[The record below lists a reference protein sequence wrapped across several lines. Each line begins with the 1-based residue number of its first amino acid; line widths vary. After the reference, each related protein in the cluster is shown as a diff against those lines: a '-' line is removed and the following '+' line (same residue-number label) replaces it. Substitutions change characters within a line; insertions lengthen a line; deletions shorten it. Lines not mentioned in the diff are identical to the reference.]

1 MLDKYIELIKT
12 NPVKFGI
19 LSGFEKLKEMHN
31 EWIKSFL
38 FKKEDQTLLAHRWQ
52 L

>member
-1 MLDKYIELIKT
+1 MMNKYIELIK
-12 NPVKFGI
+12 NRPVKFGMV
-19 LSGFEKLKEMHN
+19 SGFEDLTKIHN

-38 FKKEDQTLLAHRWQ
+38 FESNDQTLLAHRWQ